1 VTFIGEPGADGGGLK
16 NEYFQL
22 LTKEIFN
29 PNRDMF
35 LAKNNKRYHWFNSQS
50 FESPLMYHV
59 IGMILGLAIYNNT
72 LLELRFPMILYQK
85 LLAPEHYQFEH
96 VHDLA
101 QVEPDFYN
109 SFKYILKTTEP
120 LESMELTFEATTE
133 IYGEKFNY

>member
-1 VTFIGEPGADGGGLK
+1 
-16 NEYFQL
+16 
-22 LTKEIFN
+22 
-29 PNRDMF
+29 
-35 LAKNNKRYHWFNSQS
+35 
-50 FESPLMYHV
+50 MYHV